1 MPCRHS
7 LAVFEHI
14 PGVSW
19 NSFGEIYT
27 KSSFFSID
35 YELFGL
41 TKVTQSSM
49 GSQEDKRVK
58 HEDAV
63 IENDQLAEVGNK
75 KEFIKDKELKEIPVK
90 EKKNSKIAFSCREM
104 LKQIKSMTCIV
115 DLKPYRNT
123 GQFCKLCTY

>member
-1 MPCRHS
+1 MPCRHF

-27 KSSFFSID
+27 RSSFFSID
-35 YELFGL
+35 QELFGL
-41 TKVTQSSM
+41 TKVAQSSM
-49 GSQEDKRVK
+49 GSQEDKQVK

-63 IENDQLAEVGNK
+63 IENDQLTEVGNK

-90 EKKNSKIAFSCREM
+90 EKK
-104 LKQIKSMTCIV
+104 KQ
-115 DLKPYRNT
+115 
-123 GQFCKLCTY
+123 